1 MIPWELGDT
10 VRQGRNLCER
20 IVASKST
27 WNGKTPQG
35 VSDVWQTLGLE
46 TVVFGSVAILGLT
59 GEFADVWQIKK
70 LGDRGGQQGLGRRET
85 REIGEDGT
93 WQTQDQDK
101 DSMGELTG

>member
-10 VRQGRNLCER
+10 VRQGRNLRDR
-20 IVASKST
+20 IVASKPT
-27 WNGKTPQG
+27 WNGNTPQG

-70 LGDRGGQQGLGRRET
+70 LGDRGGGQQGLGRREN

-93 WQTQDQDK
+93 WQTQDK
-101 DSMGELTG
+101 DSMGESTG

>member
-1 MIPWELGDT
+1 MGVRRDT

-20 IVASKST
+20 IVASKPT
-27 WNGKTPQG
+27 WNGNTPQG

-70 LGDRGGQQGLGRRET
+70 LGDRGRTAGARPERESGDRR
-85 REIGEDGT
+85 R
-93 WQTQDQDK
+93 WN
-101 DSMGELTG
+101 LANTG